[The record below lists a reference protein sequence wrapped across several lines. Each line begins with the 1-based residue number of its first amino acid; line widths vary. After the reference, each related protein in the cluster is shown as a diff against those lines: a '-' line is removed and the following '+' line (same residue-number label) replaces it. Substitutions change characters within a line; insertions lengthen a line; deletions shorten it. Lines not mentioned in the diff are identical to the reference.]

1 VRIQVEVINTKQLI
15 NYNKAL
21 CFVKK
26 VYAAFVCD
34 DRRKIRYLEHY
45 EQMRLRDDMRNARYE
60 QCIDNARGGPI
71 SGEWR
76 ATHSVKKPTSGGPQC
91 RTMQYMMTVRS
102 R

>member
-1 VRIQVEVINTKQLI
+1 MRIQVEVVNTKQLI

-26 VYAAFVCD
+26 GYAAFVCD

-60 QCIDNARGGPI
+60 QCIDNARGGRYREN
-71 SGEWR
+71 GELHT
-76 ATHSVKKPTSGGPQC
+76 AAKNPHPGGLNAEPC
-91 RTMQYMMTVRS
+91 STR
-102 R
+102 